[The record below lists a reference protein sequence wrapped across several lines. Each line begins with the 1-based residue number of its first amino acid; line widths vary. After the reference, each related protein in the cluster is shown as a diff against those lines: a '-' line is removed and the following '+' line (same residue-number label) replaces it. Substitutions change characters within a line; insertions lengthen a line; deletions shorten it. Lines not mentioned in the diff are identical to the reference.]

1 MYCRNMYF
9 SDATEIVIAVNK
21 TDKIPALMEFTLGE
35 LYKDMIK
42 NADISYTLAN
52 SEEGIIT
59 KILITESGPKNDL
72 EKIRII

>member
-1 MYCRNMYF
+1 MYF
-9 SDATEIVIAVNK
+9 SSAREIVIAMNK

-35 LYKDMIK
+35 LHKDMIK

-59 KILITESGPKNDL
+59 KILVTESGPKNDL
-72 EKIRII
+72 EKISVI